1 MKVAVLGGTGKM
13 GRALAK
19 QLARS
24 NDVTIGSRDPARAK
38 EAARWAGAARGA
50 DYEGACRTSE
60 VAVFA
65 IPHTA
70 VNEAARLSGALA
82 GKVAVSVINPL
93 KSEGGLLKYALAE
106 GSAAEELARLLPE
119 SRVATAFN
127 HVSSLFFEREEV
139 VPMDILVAADSTST
153 YDEVAR
159 LVKSVPN
166 LRPLY
171 AGPLS
176 ESRTIEMMTPMMLN
190 LSKLN
195 RTGSLTTRFATTRDA
210 TG

>member
-38 EAARWAGAARGA
+38 
-50 DYEGACRTSE
+50 
-60 VAVFA
+60 
-65 IPHTA
+65 
-70 VNEAARLSGALA
+70 EAARLSGALA